1 MLQKQTLSRA
11 IKYTAIALFL
21 CITAAYAQTS
31 TIWGA
36 PQASIVVT
44 NRIPVDQSALSGP
57 GQISVGQLLHMIT
70 GDCTVNINSGAITCT
85 KTNGTSFAA
94 VATSG
99 SASDLS
105 TGTLL
110 AARLP
115 TPTTSA
121 LGGIEAINHV
131 GSQWVSY
138 IDTSGVPHLSQPA
151 DADISFT
158 DTVTGNATISAHGFL
173 KKLTGT
179 ATQYMDGSGNW
190 STPAAFGLVTT
201 PYSVFGNN
209 TASSALPTAQTSP
222 IVSGSMTA
230 ASFISTTSTGNAPFT
245 VTSTTNIPNLNAS
258 SLNGATFAAP
268 GSIGSGTA
276 GSGAFTSLTSNG
288 QSVLTTSNTA
298 TMTNK
303 TYDTA
308 GTGNVL
314 KVNGQQITAVSGNT
328 GTIATS
334 TGTLTNGHCVDIDSN
349 GNFIDAGSAC
359 GGSASSGFN
368 SLTSGTNTAAA
379 MLVGSGASLGVT
391 GSGTIAAT
399 SAPASGI
406 TGTLAASQGGTGQ
419 TSVANAFTSF
429 FESVATTLGD
439 IVYGGSSG
447 APTRLAGNTSATTAF
462 LTGTGT
468 GSAAA
473 APAWSLPSALSPAF
487 VGTNFTGTAGSLTAG
502 SVTTNA
508 NLTGPITSSGNAT
521 SVAGAAAGKVYAGVT
536 PSFTSTPVLGVA
548 TSAAGT
554 LGLSNGS
561 ASGTVITL
569 QNPSNIT
576 TGYNY
581 NFPATAG
588 AVGALETSGGG
599 GSAANIWLT
608 DVATGQILT
617 SGGTTA
623 IPAFSATLPSAV
635 QGNITGTGALTSG
648 SITTGFTTIGSA
660 FGGSGVASPTAHD
673 VLVSEGAS
681 PFTPISPSTSGF
693 VLTSNGA
700 SSDPSFQAAS
710 ASGGTR
716 ALSTTDTVVGSDN
729 GKLLTLSGVGATAL
743 TSAATIGASFTTY
756 IKNTAATGVAIN
768 TITPNGSDNIDGS
781 NSTIIILP
789 GETRAFHCSGAAWTT
804 NVIVPFSL
812 TTTTTT
818 NVTLPRNGYLG
829 FSGQLWGGG
838 ASGGA
843 GITDEGGG
851 GGGGSYSQ
859 FTYLSNAKL
868 SVASLQLTLTV
879 GAGGVSQTTTNT
891 GGNPGGNTS
900 VEELTNFYFF
910 NFAFGGGA
918 GGGGSLGAGGGGA
931 GTGYYTGGFIAAGTP
946 NTSLS
951 IGSAAVTTTAGG
963 GGYTTASTG
972 GSAGGGNFQDASG
985 GGGGGGGNASTKLGG
1000 SSMFGGGGGGA
1011 AVATTGGAGGQ
1022 SLWGGGGGGGGSNT
1036 TGGAGGISTRG
1047 GNGGAGGN
1055 AGAGINGSVPG
1066 GGGGGALGTTGS
1078 GAGAGGEVVLFGIIQ

>member
-1 MLQKQTLSRA
+1 
-11 IKYTAIALFL
+11 
-21 CITAAYAQTS
+21 
-31 TIWGA
+31 
-36 PQASIVVT
+36 
-44 NRIPVDQSALSGP
+44 
-57 GQISVGQLLHMIT
+57 MIT

-158 DTVTGNATISAHGFL
+158 DTVTGNATTSAHGFI

-230 ASFISTTSTGNAPFT
+230 ASFVSTTSTGNAPFT

-276 GSGAFTSLTSNG
+276 GSGAFTSLTSNS

-298 TMTNK
+298 IMTNK

-368 SLTSGTNTAAA
+368 SITSGTNTAAA

-419 TSVANAFTSF
+419 TSVASAFTSF

-588 AVGALETSGGG
+588 AIGALETSGGG
-599 GSAANIWLT
+599 GSAANVWLT
-608 DVATGQILT
+608 DAATGQILT
-617 SGGTTA
+617 SGGATA

-635 QGNITGTGALTSG
+635 QGNITSTG
-648 SITTGFTTIGSA
+648 TIGA
-660 FGGSGVASPTAHD
+660 GTWQGTAVGAAYGGSGVVSPTAHY
-673 VLVSEGAS
+673 VLVGEGAS
-681 PFTPISPSTSGF
+681 PFTPITPSTAGL
-693 VLTSNGA
+693 VLTSNGTSA
-700 SSDPSFQAAS
+700 DPSFQAVS

-716 ALSTTDTVVGSDN
+716 ALSSTDSVSASDN
-729 GKLLTLSGVGATAL
+729 GKILTSSSATSLNLGAAATVGNFTALVQNTATSGV
-743 TSAATIGASFTTY
+743 
-756 IKNTAATGVAIN
+756 NQ
-768 TITPNGSDNIDGS
+768 ITMFPNGTDNLDGS
-781 NSTIIILP
+781 NTNLWILP
-789 GETRAFHCSGAAWTT
+789 GEIRQINCNGTAWTT
-804 NVIVPFSL
+804 RVIVPFVL
-812 TTTTTT
+812 TEITTAS
-818 NVTLPRNGYLG
+818 VTIARNGYIG

-851 GGGGSYSQ
+851 GGGGAFNQ

-879 GAGGVSQTTTNT
+879 GAGGASQTTTNT
-891 GGNPGGNTS
+891 AGNAGGTTS
-900 VEELTNFYFF
+900 VQELTNLSYFGF
-910 NFAFGGGA
+910 GFGGGA
-918 GGGGSLGAGGGGA
+918 GGGGSLGAGGGGG
-931 GTGYYTGGFIAAGTP
+931 GTGYYTGGFSSGGTP
-946 NTSLS
+946 SAALS
-951 IGSAAVTTTAGG
+951 VGGNAVTTTAGG
-963 GGYTTASTG
+963 GGYTTASIG
-972 GSAGGGNFQDASG
+972 GSAGGGGFTDAGG
-985 GGGGGGGNASTKLGG
+985 GGGGGGGNSTTKLGG
-1000 SSMFGGGGGGA
+1000 YSMYGGGGGGA
-1011 AVATTGGAGGQ
+1011 SAVTTGGAGGQ

-1036 TGGAGGISTRG
+1036 TGGAGGASTHG
-1047 GNGGAGGN
+1047 GSGGAGGN
-1055 AGAGINGSVPG
+1055 GGIGAGGSVPG

-1078 GAGAGGEVVLFGIIQ
+1078 GAGGSGEIILQGII